1 MKSILFTLVAVA
13 LLGLLAYT
21 NPTLDSYQEYV
32 HQSILR
38 ETNHQEN
45 PLEQVLGS
53 LLGGV
58 ASGMIAKQTL
68 RTDYVSSTYDTQFNQ
83 EHLRAIGVLKNFY
96 ILETPTALS
105 KKMTNHAH
113 APITPAKASSSS
125 LLMQPWGSA
134 TFSAASGCV
143 LQ

>member
-21 NPTLDSYQEYV
+21 NPTLDSYQEFV

-38 ETNHQEN
+38 ETKHQEN

-58 ASGMIAKQTL
+58 ASGMIVNQTL
-68 RTDYVSSTYDTQFNQ
+68 RTDYVFLSTYDTQVNQ
-83 EHLRAIGVLKNFY
+83 EHLRAIGVLKNFF
-96 ILETPTALS
+96 ILETPKALS
-105 KKMTNHAH
+105 NKDDQPRARADHAREG
-113 APITPAKASSSS
+113 K
-125 LLMQPWGSA
+125 
-134 TFSAASGCV
+134 
-143 LQ
+143 

>member
-53 LLGGV
+53 LLGGI

-68 RTDYVSSTYDTQFNQ
+68 RTDYVFLSTYDTQFNQ

-96 ILETPTALS
+96 ILETPKALS
-105 KKMTNHAH
+105 KRAG
-113 APITPAKASSSS
+113 AYPAREGK
-125 LLMQPWGSA
+125 
-134 TFSAASGCV
+134 
-143 LQ
+143 